1 MTVMISQALGKDARA
16 GSVKVVCCLDC
27 DHAGASP
34 AGASGAAAASIEAVW
49 SFHMDHP
56 GVLAMGGS
64 GVAVASVGVA
74 WSRHRAHTGASAV
87 GGAGSVAA
95 SVGVSCSLHRDQT
108 GASAADG
115 AGSVAASAG
124 VSCSP
129 HGGQSGAS
137 AADGAGLMLVG
148 SVIGERAGPGPS
160 FFNPDCAAV
169 FHSLMDSTCA
179 RQNRLSSSVSTA
191 PESHNQL
198 CSDRGSAS
206 SACSSRNLA
215 SALRPDFRAA
225 MPA

>member
-34 AGASGAAAASIEAVW
+34 AGGSGAAAASIEAVW

-95 SVGVSCSLHRDQT
+95 S
-108 GASAADG
+108 
-115 AGSVAASAG
+115 AG

-137 AADGAGLMLVG
+137 AADGAGLVLVG

-160 FFNPDCAAV
+160 FFNPDCAAG